1 MLRKYTKYFVLSFS
15 IISIFGN
22 QFSYSQKSD
31 GHVYRLIISSS
42 MFQNAKIED
51 VEAST
56 KILASE
62 IRKDTRFPDRFEIVV
77 CQSTN
82 EVITSIKS
90 NFDILYISPIEYLQL
105 KKKFDIE
112 PALISEIENSY
123 GDTYYLVAN
132 ENIKSIKELKDG
144 TINILTNA
152 DEQPPTIWLDKL
164 LRENKLPVKNKFFKQ
179 INLDFKT
186 NNVVLPVFFKK
197 VTAAIVTKS
206 AFDLICELNPKIKK
220 ETTVILKSMPMVRAL
235 FCFDGRNND
244 TERKNFLSDYLQN
257 LHKSNHGKQVLSLY
271 MVTKILPYKSEYLNT
286 ILDLYK

>member
-1 MLRKYTKYFVLSFS
+1 MIFNFLKYFFLSILFLV
-15 IISIFGN
+15 FTN
-22 QFSYSQKSD
+22 YNFSYSQNND

-62 IRKDTRFPDRFEIVV
+62 IRKDTKFPDTFEIIV
-77 CQSTN
+77 CQSLN
-82 EVITSIKS
+82 EIINSIKS

-112 PALISEIENSY
+112 PALISEIDNSY

-132 ENIKSIKELKDG
+132 EHIKSIKELKDG

-152 DEQPPTIWLDKL
+152 DDQPPTIWLDKL
-164 LRENKLPVKNKFFKQ
+164 LRDNKLPPKNKFFKQ

-197 VTAAIVTKS
+197 ATAAIVTKS

-220 ETTVILKSMPMVRAL
+220 ETTVILKSLPMVRAL

-244 TERKNFLSDYLQN
+244 TERKNFLSDYLQS

-271 MVTKILPYKSEYLNT
+271 MVTRILPYKSEYLNN
-286 ILDLYK
+286 ILELYK